1 MARDGR
7 ASTMERRTT
16 PAIIGTDALGR
27 PKTDEE
33 RDGDEAVLIA
43 HDFAGARLIALR
55 YAYTRRR
62 SDAAAQDL
70 LGRALLRLVRQGWDP
85 AEVPLAK
92 RLCRLVWSEWTN
104 ELSETDAAR
113 NAVEIFLANQE
124 MQKGATQPSVQ
135 DQAIALEDVRAHE
148 GHAHDLADALRASFE
163 KAGDVVN
170 LEWLAYWLA
179 GKDDIQEMARRSQRE
194 PREFYLAAER
204 RKRHVQRILA
214 AIRGADDVE
223 KP

>member
-1 MARDGR
+1 MARAGR

-16 PAIIGTDALGR
+16 PRIIGTDSLGR
-27 PKTDEE
+27 AKTDEE
-33 RDGDEAVLIA
+33 RDGDQAVLIA
-43 HDFAGARLIALR
+43 HDFAGASLLALR
-55 YAYTRRR
+55 FAYTRRR
-62 SDAAAQDL
+62 SDDGAREL
-70 LGRALLRLVRQGWDP
+70 LARAYLRLVRHGWDP

-113 NAVEIFLANQE
+113 AAVEVFLAKQE
-124 MQKGATQPSVQ
+124 MEKGTTQPSVQ
-135 DQAIALEDVRAHE
+135 DQAIALEDVRADE
-148 GHAHDLADALRASFE
+148 GRAHDLAEALRASFE

-170 LEWLAYWLA
+170 LEWLAHWLA
-179 GKDDIQEMARRSQRE
+179 GEDDIQAMARRSQRE

-214 AIRGADDVE
+214 AMRGADDVE